1 MPKVRAGNITLNYD
15 QQGSG
20 EPLVLIPYLAAD
32 CACYAFQVADYAK
45 HFTCVSVDLR
55 GTGESDKP
63 GGAYSTELFADDVAA
78 LMQAI
83 GVESAHVSGLSLGAA
98 TGMWLAAKYPARVKS
113 LSLHSA
119 WHKSDAYL
127 KTVVQGWQVMA
138 KAMNSVPEMVIKGI
152 FPWCFTPELYAQK
165 PDYIQA
171 LSDFVRGRP
180 AQPVAAFIQESD
192 AVIGHDAAPQL
203 ASIRAP
209 AQITFGRHDLVT
221 SSARFAEP
229 IKNAIRNSEVH
240 IFEDC
245 SHAPLYENVA
255 AFNATTLAFL
265 RKQAGRA

>member
-1 MPKVRAGNITLNYD
+1 
-15 QQGSG
+15 
-20 EPLVLIPYLAAD
+20 
-32 CACYAFQVADYAK
+32 
-45 HFTCVSVDLR
+45 
-55 GTGESDKP
+55 
-63 GGAYSTELFADDVAA
+63 
-78 LMQAI
+78 
-83 GVESAHVSGLSLGAA
+83 
-98 TGMWLAAKYPARVKS
+98 
-113 LSLHSA
+113 
-119 WHKSDAYL
+119 
-127 KTVVQGWQVMA
+127 MA